1 MDQGVHAPRP
11 DRFAPAFR
19 DQLNQLMRWRRDVR
33 HFRPDPVDEALLAR
47 CLDAFRLA
55 PSVGLSEP
63 WRIVRLSSPAAR
75 LAARSNFEQ
84 ANAAALEGYEGEKAA
99 LYPRLKLSGMDS
111 APVQLAIFSDEGT
124 SQGAGL
130 GAATMPEMR
139 RYSVVSAIA
148 MFWLAVRAEGLGLGW
163 VSVLDPDRL
172 ARDLSVP
179 GNWALVAYL
188 CIGWPEVERDHPE
201 LEEAGWERRAPQLH
215 IEER

>member
-1 MDQGVHAPRP
+1 MGLHAPCP

-19 DQLNQLMRWRRDVR
+19 DQLAELMRWRRDVR
-33 HFRPDPVDEALLAR
+33 HFRTDPVDEAVLTR
-47 CLDAFRLA
+47 CLDAFRMA

-63 WRIVRLSSPAAR
+63 WRIVRVESDAAR
-75 LAARSNFEQ
+75 AAARANFET
-84 ANAAALEGYEGEKAA
+84 ANAAALAGYDGEKAA
-99 LYPRLKLSGMDS
+99 LYPRLKLSGMDR
-111 APVQLAIFSDEGT
+111 APVQLAVFCDEAT
-124 SQGAGL
+124 AQGAGL

-172 ARDLSVP
+172 ARDLDVP
-179 GNWALVAYL
+179 GDWALVAYL

-201 LEEAGWERRAPQLH
+201 LEDAGWERRAPQLH

>member
-1 MDQGVHAPRP
+1 MGVSDPRP

-19 DQLNQLMRWRRDVR
+19 DQLTQLMRWRRDVR
-33 HFRPDPVDEALLAR
+33 HFRTDPVDEALLAR

-63 WRIVRLSSPAAR
+63 WRIVRVQSDTARAAAR
-75 LAARSNFEQ
+75 VNFEA
-84 ANAAALEGYEGEKAA
+84 ANAAALAGYTGEKAA
-99 LYPRLKLSGMDS
+99 IYPRLKLSGMDR
-111 APVQLAIFSDEGT
+111 APVQLAVFSDEDT
-124 SQGAGL
+124 AQGAGL

-163 VSVLDPDRL
+163 VSVLDPDQL
-172 ARDLSVP
+172 ARDLDVP
-179 GNWALVAYL
+179 DNWSLVGYL

-201 LEEAGWERRAPQLH
+201 LEDAGWERRAPQLH